1 MYKNCKTTIRTRN
14 KEEVKIKIFRGVK
27 QGDLLSPLLFNL
39 CLEPL
44 LEAIDENT
52 DGISINEMNKIPA
65 LVFADDIV
73 LLDKNKME
81 AQQQLLKYL
90 NNLGMNISV
99 EKSLTFQVVTKKDT
113 WFLQDPE
120 IKIKTNNSTMPSR
133 KTYLNTWELKWVLHR
148 CSRNSEYYKKNEET
162 IF

>member
-1 MYKNCKTTIRTRN
+1 MLKPCLERKGITTSMIELIHKMYKNCKTTICSKN
-14 KEEVKIKIFRGVK
+14 KEEVKIEIFRGVK

-44 LEAIDENT
+44 LEMIDENT
-52 DGISINEMNKIPA
+52 DGININEVNKIPA

-73 LLDKNKME
+73 FLGKDKME
-81 AQQQLLKYL
+81 AQNQLLEYL

-99 EKSLTFQVVTKKDT
+99 EKSLK
-113 WFLQDPE
+113 
-120 IKIKTNNSTMPSR
+120 
-133 KTYLNTWELKWVLHR
+133 
-148 CSRNSEYYKKNEET
+148 YYKKNEET